1 MMLGR
6 WRLWFWLGLLLIV
19 AAVAGSVAF
28 LFYSHSRTRG
38 SADTLVSTLVTVAT
52 AAVSAATWLWT
63 RAHRSGVAR
72 LPLGRAAD
80 ELAEQLRQ
88 QWERAATERGL
99 TYPTPI
105 PVQWRWSSRQVTG
118 PSAEAV
124 GGRFAPMPGMA
135 AVTVEDLQSG
145 ALKDLLGVYGGLGS
159 GRLIVLGEPGAGKTG
174 AGIRLLLDAL
184 AHRATV
190 KAEDRARVPVPVL
203 LTLQGWDPSAE
214 PFTEWLATRLARD
227 YALLRAPEYGAD
239 AVVRLIGGAHLA
251 VILDGLDEIP
261 ETQRPVALR
270 ALDEQAIFRL
280 VVLTRS
286 SELVAAVSSGAHLR
300 GAAALELLPIDSRQ
314 AAEYL
319 ASCQID
325 PPPTSWRQ
333 VIDHLWEHPEGVLA
347 QALTTPL
354 MLTLVR
360 DTYGP
365 EQRIT
370 ELLNGHRFPTKEAV
384 EDHLLDRVLTTAYT
398 QHPGRVAPL
407 YTGDQARRWLGRL
420 AHRMNEEGTRDLA
433 WWRIPRWVPAWP
445 RVFATVAVMSVVSAL
460 LTGSLAGLA
469 AHMHLLSAFGVG
481 PLAALAVVF
490 GKTLGYAFM
499 FGPGLLLMSPPG
511 GESPQQRRPPRWSR
525 TDILIILFIGVGV
538 GVGFGLEPGLLGE
551 LKHGLVVGLVVSF
564 VVVFGFVLGGGPP
577 QQLGWLRWSRTDT
590 RTDILT
596 GLVIGLAAGLA
607 AGLGYG
613 LLYGLKY
620 GLVPGFVVGIVYML
634 VIVVGGRPSQQ
645 RDQLRW
651 SRTDTPTIFL
661 IGLAIAIVSAAG
673 YGIIY
678 VLIVILGGRPPLQR
692 SRLRW
697 SRATTPTT
705 LLTGPVVGLVLGLV
719 YGLIGGRTGGLG
731 LGPGLVLGLVFGLVV
746 GLLLAFRQPS
756 TEAISPLD
764 PQLLWRRERQFGL
777 VVGLVFGLLVGL
789 VYGLVDGLVFGHVV
803 GLVFGLT
810 DGLVAGLGSALVASA
825 TWSAVLASAQLWR
838 RGEAPLRLLRFL
850 DDARERQIL
859 RTVGPAYQFRHA
871 RLQDRLAEARETELD
886 GIRPKLRDRER
897 IAHRSDPSLP

>member
-6 WRLWFWLGLLLIV
+6 WRLWFWLGSLLIV

-63 RAHRSGVAR
+63 RAHRTGVAR
-72 LPLGRAAD
+72 LPLERAAD

-105 PVQWRWSSRQVTG
+105 PVQWRWSSQQVTG
-118 PSAEAV
+118 SSSEAV
-124 GGRFAPMPGMA
+124 LGRFAPVPGMA
-135 AVTVEDLQSG
+135 AVTVENLQSG

-159 GRLIVLGEPGAGKTG
+159 GRLIVLGEPGAGKSG

-190 KAEDRARVPVPVL
+190 RAEDRARVPVPVL
-203 LTLQGWDPSAE
+203 LTLQGWDPTAE

-261 ETQRPVALR
+261 EAQRPVALR
-270 ALDEQAIFRL
+270 ALDEQATFRL
-280 VVLTRS
+280 IVLTRS

-300 GAAALELLPIDSRQ
+300 GAAALELLPIASRQ

-333 VIDHLWEHPEGVLA
+333 VIDHLREHPEGVLA

-365 EQRIT
+365 EQRVD
-370 ELLNGHRFPTKEAV
+370 ELLDGHRFPTREAV

-398 QHPGRVAPL
+398 RHPGRVAPL
-407 YTGDQARRWLGRL
+407 YTGDQARRWLGQL
-420 AHRMNEEGTRDLA
+420 AHRMSEEGTRDLV

-445 RVFATVAVMSVVSAL
+445 RVFATVALMSVVAVFL
-460 LTGSLAGLA
+460 VGSLAGLA
-469 AHMHLLSAFGVG
+469 TRMHLLSAFGVG
-481 PLAALAVVF
+481 PLTALACVF

-499 FGPGLLLMSPPG
+499 FGSGLLLMSPSG
-511 GESPQQRRPPRWSR
+511 GGSSPQRRRLRWSR
-525 TDILIILFIGVGV
+525 TEIFMIFLLAIGVGI
-538 GVGFGLEPGLLGE
+538 GIGLQSGLLS
-551 LKHGLVVGLVVSF
+551 GLSIGLSVGLVSSFVVGL
-564 VVVFGFVLGGGPP
+564 GFVLGGGPP
-577 QQLGWLRWSRTDT
+577 QRLGRLRWSRADT
-590 RTDILT
+590 RTNLLT
-596 GLVIGLAAGLA
+596 GLVVGLVTGLVT
-607 AGLGYG
+607 GLGYG
-613 LLYGLKY
+613 LVDGLKY
-620 GLVPGFVVGIVYML
+620 GLVPGFIVGIGYMM
-634 VIVVGGRPSQQ
+634 VIIVGGRPSPQ
-645 RDQLRW
+645 RSPFRG
-651 SRTDTPTIFL
+651 SRIDTLTTLL
-661 IGLAIAIVSAAG
+661 IGLVIGIVSAAG

-678 VLIVILGGRPPLQR
+678 ILIVILGMGLPQQLG
-692 SRLRW
+692 RLRW
-697 SRATTPTT
+697 SRTATPIT
-705 LLTGPVVGLVLGLV
+705 LLTGLVAGLVTGLVYGLTAALGLGLVPGLTLGVVFGLTVGLLLGLRQPPTEATSPLDPLSLWRRERQLGLV
-719 YGLIGGRTGGLG
+719 YGL
-731 LGPGLVLGLVFGLVV
+731 VFGL
-746 GLLLAFRQPS
+746 
-756 TEAISPLD
+756 E
-764 PQLLWRRERQFGL
+764 
-777 VVGLVFGLLVGL
+777 VGL
-789 VYGLVDGLVFGHVV
+789 VYGLVDGLAYGLTV
-803 GLVFGLT
+803 GLVYGLT
-810 DGLVAGLGSALVASA
+810 DGLVAGLGSGLVSSA
-825 TWSAVLASAQLWR
+825 TSAAALASAQLWR

-859 RTVGPAYQFRHA
+859 RTVGPAYQFRHT
-871 RLQDRLAEARETELD
+871 RLQDRLTEARETELD
-886 GIRPKLRDRER
+886 GSRPKLRDRER
-897 IAHRSDPSLP
+897 IDHRSDRSVP